1 MLWSQA
7 REQTLDPTTLLKET
21 VQLGLAMSAET
32 DLERLLDLVVAG
44 AQRFTRAEGGT
55 VYLLHSDGLE
65 FAVVKNDVL
74 TRRYGAAEVRG
85 RFRGRRLP
93 LDSSS
98 LAGHVA
104 LTGRPLSIPDTAA
117 ISPTESYRLDVRF
130 DRENQ
135 YDTRSVLVLPLT
147 DPRGT
152 VLGVLQLV
160 NALDDNAEV
169 VAFDPDIQEVV
180 ALLAAYAAA
189 AIRNAQL
196 AAYSLNDHLTGA
208 FNRRYVT
215 LRLDEEI
222 SRTKR
227 TGEPL
232 SFALID
238 IDLLKEINDQHG
250 HPQGDV
256 VIRAVAQLLINQ
268 SRAYTVVA
276 RYGGDEFAILL
287 PSTPKAGAVA
297 YAERMKRIVAS
308 YPFTP
313 GPVTISIGTA
323 TMPGDA
329 DTRDDLIAAADRSLY
344 RAKQQG
350 RNRVGD

>member
-1 MLWSQA
+1 
-7 REQTLDPTTLLKET
+7 
-21 VQLGLAMSAET
+21 
-32 DLERLLDLVVAG
+32 
-44 AQRFTRAEGGT
+44 
-55 VYLLHSDGLE
+55 
-65 FAVVKNDVL
+65 
-74 TRRYGAAEVRG
+74 
-85 RFRGRRLP
+85 
-93 LDSSS
+93 
-98 LAGHVA
+98 
-104 LTGRPLSIPDTAA
+104 
-117 ISPTESYRLDVRF
+117 
-130 DRENQ
+130 
-135 YDTRSVLVLPLT
+135 
-147 DPRGT
+147 
-152 VLGVLQLV
+152 V
-160 NALDDNAEV
+160 NALDENTDV
-169 VAFDPDIQEVV
+169 IAFSPDVQEVV

-189 AIRNAQL
+189 AIRNVQL

-215 LRLDEEI
+215 MRLDEEI

-238 IDLLKEINDQHG
+238 IDLLKQVNDLHG

-287 PSTPKAGAVA
+287 PSTPKAGAIG

-308 YPFTP
+308 YPFP
-313 GPVTISIGTA
+313 MGPVTISIGTA

-329 DTRDDLIAAADRSLY
+329 DTRDDLVAAADRSLY
-344 RAKQQG
+344 RAKQEG

>member
-1 MLWSQA
+1 MLWTQA
-7 REQTLDPTTLLKET
+7 REQTLDSTTLLKEM

-32 DLERLLDLVVAG
+32 DLERLLELVVTG
-44 AQRFTRAEGGT
+44 AQRFTGAEGGT
-55 VYLLHSDGLE
+55 VYLVRPEGLE
-65 FAVVKNDVL
+65 FSVVKNDVL

-85 RFRGRRLP
+85 RFRGRRLTI
-93 LDSSS
+93 DSSS

-104 LTGRPLSIPDTAA
+104 LTGRPLSMADTAA
-117 ISPTESYRLDVRF
+117 ISPAETYRLDARF

-135 YDTRSVLVLPLT
+135 YETRSVLALPLT
-147 DPRGT
+147 DPAGT

-160 NALDDNAEV
+160 NALDENTDV
-169 VAFDPDIQEVV
+169 IAFSPDVQEVV

-189 AIRNAQL
+189 AIRNVQL

-215 LRLDEEI
+215 MRLDEEI

-238 IDLLKEINDQHG
+238 IDLLKQVNDLHG

-287 PSTPKAGAVA
+287 PSTPKAGAIG

-308 YPFTP
+308 YPFP
-313 GPVTISIGTA
+313 MRPVTISIGTA

-329 DTRDDLIAAADRSLY
+329 DTRDDLVAAADRSLY
-344 RAKQQG
+344 RAKQEG